1 MTSVTEIGQAI
12 RSVLSVVGDK
22 VARAT
27 GFTKRKS
34 KLTGAKFAQ
43 TTVLGWL
50 SQPEATL
57 DELSR
62 ARYGRRSRDQP
73 SGARPALHPRGGSS
87 LGAGA

>member
-62 ARYGRRSRDQP
+62 AAGRRSRDQP